1 LRSDVWVKNSE
12 AKKPASFEI
21 HGGLPFN
28 IAKLLQFG
36 MQALNVI
43 LALLACEADSS
54 I

>member
-1 LRSDVWVKNSE
+1 LS
-12 AKKPASFEI
+12 
-21 HGGLPFN
+21 FN

-54 I
+54 IQHRNNGMH